1 MYVRM
6 SVTEER
12 PFTVTFLQL
21 EQTEL
26 DHLLAVWLSSTSD
39 ILPDLVLDEKAD
51 FINGTY
57 RVEP

>member
-1 MYVRM
+1 M

-12 PFTVTFLQL
+12 PFTATFLQL

-39 ILPDLVLDEKAD
+39 ILPDLVLMRRLILLMQHIE
-51 FINGTY
+51 
-57 RVEP
+57 